1 MLIPTPEE
9 FRRLASRGNLVP
21 VRAELL
27 ADTETPL
34 SVYQKLTRTQP
45 GNTFLFESVEGGE
58 HIGRYSFIGLNP
70 RAILTVCGDRMVI
83 ERGKKSEK
91 FPAPADPLQAAKE
104 LLAPFR
110 PVRLPGLPRFT
121 GGLVGYLGFEYVC
134 RIEPVPQPP
143 IDDLGLPLLKYLLI
157 DTLVIFDR
165 ARQIIQIVANAHI
178 EGNPDAAYA
187 DAAARIRV
195 IERALAMPLASPPA
209 TLPTEI
215 PDAAFSSNMPKNEY
229 LGMVTRGKK
238 YIKQGDIF
246 QFVPSQRFSAPTR
259 ATPVEI
265 YRALR
270 TINPSPYMFLMRFP
284 DFSLVGASPE
294 IHVRCE
300 EGLVEIR
307 PIAGTRRRGATAEE
321 DEHLEKDLL
330 ADQKERAEH
339 LMLVDLA
346 RNDLGRVC
354 EFNSVTVPQFMTVER
369 YSHVMHIVSQVT
381 GRLRSGQDAFDV
393 MRASFP
399 AGTLSG
405 APKIRAMQ
413 IISELERRVRG
424 PYGGALGYFD
434 FNGNLDTCI
443 TIRTLVLKDG
453 LAHVQAGGGVVD
465 DSTPEGEYQET
476 VNKARALVKALALA
490 ESFRGKPKSSP
501 PGRKPQG
508 RAKAARLARKSAV
521 VPKSKRRS

>member
-1 MLIPTPEE
+1 MLIPNPDE
-9 FRRLASRGNLVP
+9 FRALAEKGNLIP

-34 SVYQKLTRTQP
+34 SAYQKLARAHP
-45 GNTFLFESVEGGE
+45 AHTFLLESVEGGE
-58 HIGRYSFIGLNP
+58 HIGRYSFLGLNP
-70 RAILTVCGDRMVI
+70 RAVLTVKGDRMVL
-83 ERGKKSEK
+83 ERGGRARASR
-91 FPAPADPLQAAKE
+91 APRDPLDAAKE

-110 PVRLPGLPRFT
+110 PVRVPGLPRFT
-121 GGLVGYLGFEYVC
+121 GGLVGYLGFEYVG
-134 RIEPVPQPP
+134 RIEPVPAPP
-143 IDDLGLPLLKYLLI
+143 KDDLGLPLLKYLLI

-165 ARQIIQIVANAHI
+165 ARQIIQIVANAHV
-178 EGNPDAAYA
+178 EGDPSAAYA
-187 DAAARIRV
+187 DAAARIRA
-195 IERALAMPLASPPA
+195 IERALAAPLAVPPA
-209 TLPTEI
+209 SLPPEI
-215 PDAAFSSNMPKNEY
+215 PDAALASNMPKDEY
-229 LGMVTRGKK
+229 LGMVARGKK

-259 ATPVEI
+259 ATPLEI

-284 DFSLVGASPE
+284 DFALVGASPE

-300 EGLVEIR
+300 DGLTEIR

-321 DEHLEKDLL
+321 DERLEKDLL
-330 ADQKERAEH
+330 ADAKERAEH

-354 EFNSVTVPQFMTVER
+354 EFNSVSVPQFMVVER

-381 GRLRSGQDAFDV
+381 GRLRPGQDAFDV
-393 MRASFP
+393 MRATFP

-453 LAHVQAGGGVVD
+453 VAHVQAGGGVVD

-476 VNKARALVKALALA
+476 VNKARALAKALSLA
-490 ESFRGKPKSSP
+490 EGFRARGA
-501 PGRKPQG
+501 PQG
-508 RAKAARLARKSAV
+508 RAKAARLPRKSAG